1 MPGPSLGKVILPI
14 YYIYGTE
21 TYLMDEEVKALKER
35 VLSHPFK
42 DLNCQTFYAKE
53 ADTSTILGAVQ
64 TLPVMAPWRF
74 VLVKEA
80 EALTNSQLE
89 GLIPYINNPVPTTSL
104 VFIAYT
110 SKVDKRLS
118 FFSILGKRGY
128 LFYFGPLFRNQLPS
142 WIKGEARRLG
152 KGITDEAIGRLLEV
166 VGDDLGDIK
175 GEMDKLAL
183 YVGENGMI
191 DEADVEAVVAPVRM
205 DTIFDLTESIGRR
218 ELKKALLALQRV
230 MEGGEAP
237 PKILAMIA
245 RQFRILWRVK
255 TLDKKG
261 VSKERFAR
269 LVGVSPNYLDG
280 YMRQSK
286 GFGEGGFLKIFKMLH
301 RADMAIKSERLQGLI
316 LERLVM
322 DLCSTNSRS

>member
-14 YYIYGTE
+14 YYIYGPE
-21 TYLMDEEVKALKER
+21 TYLVDEEVKALKER

-42 DLNCQTFYAKE
+42 DLNYQTIYAKE
-53 ADTSTILGAVQ
+53 ADISTILGAAQ
-64 TLPVMAPWRF
+64 TLPVMAPRRLI
-74 VLVKEA
+74 LVKEA
-80 EALTNSQLE
+80 EALTHSQLE
-89 GLIPYINNPVPTTSL
+89 GLIPYINNPAPTTSL
-104 VFIAYT
+104 VLIAYT

-118 FFSILGKRGY
+118 FFSILEKKGY

-142 WIKGEARRLG
+142 WIKGEAKRLG
-152 KGITDEAIGRLLEV
+152 KGITDEAIGGLLEV
-166 VGDDLGDIK
+166 VGDDIGDIK

-183 YVGENGMI
+183 YVGERRVI
-191 DEADVEAVVAPVRM
+191 DGADVEAVVASVRM

-218 ELKKALLALQRV
+218 ELKRALLALQGV
-230 MEGGEAP
+230 MERGEAP

-255 TLDKKG
+255 ALNKRG
-261 VSKERFAR
+261 ISGERLAR

-286 GFGEGGFLKIFKMLH
+286 GFGEGGFLMIFKMLH
-301 RADMAIKSERLQGLI
+301 RADIAIKSERLQGLI

-322 DLCSTNSRS
+322 DLCNTT